1 MQSINKLPVEI
12 VFSPSWWYKHTGI
25 TFDKDFFFN
34 PRKRVESERRME
46 LELYNRFGKYGL
58 GAEHSK
64 DVPQLGAVHL
74 ASGYLLSEM
83 LGCEVIYSESA
94 PPQVVCANQA
104 ELSVDTEKAFSSSI
118 FKEVEKLADALKAQY
133 GYLRGDIN
141 WSGVLNLA
149 LDLRGESIF
158 MDMMME
164 PEKVK
169 QYFGQLAEVCE
180 KFTRYV
186 EALTGSTSISVNRNV
201 INLAKPVLLHSECS
215 HTMISEE
222 MYEEF
227 LLPIDAKW
235 SAEHAAFGIHHC
247 GKDPHRF
254 AAAYAK
260 LPHLAFL
267 DLGWG
272 GDVKLLREH
281 LPNTF
286 LNIRLDPVTI
296 GSQSLSEI
304 ENSIVKLV
312 GESND
317 PMQTG
322 VCCINMDDKVSD
334 EKVIA
339 IFETATRVVN
349 G

>member
-1 MQSINKLPVEI
+1 MQSIRKLPVEV
-12 VFSPSWWYKHTGI
+12 VFHPSWWYKHTGM

-34 PRKRVESERRME
+34 PKKRVESERRME

-58 GAEHSK
+58 GADK
-64 DVPQLGAVHL
+64 DKDLPQVGAVHL

-104 ELSVDTEKAFSSSI
+104 ELSVDIEKAFSSPA
-118 FKEVEKLADALKAQY
+118 FTEVEQLVESLKAQY
-133 GYLRGDIN
+133 GYVCGDIN

-149 LDLRGESIF
+149 LDLRGENIF

-164 PEKVK
+164 PDKVQ
-169 QYFGQLAEVCE
+169 QYFGQLAAVIE
-180 KFTRYV
+180 KFTGYI
-186 EALTGSTSISVNRNV
+186 EGMTGSTSISVNRNV
-201 INLAKPVLLHSECS
+201 INLPKPVLLHSECS

-227 LLPIDAKW
+227 LLPIDTKW
-235 SAEHAAFGIHHC
+235 SRKHAAFGIHHC

-254 AAAYAK
+254 AQAYAK

-272 GDVKLLREH
+272 GDVQLLRGH

-286 LNIRLDPVTI
+286 LNIRLDPVSI
-296 GSQSLSEI
+296 GSQSESDI
-304 ENSIVKLV
+304 ENTIAKLV

-334 EKVIA
+334 EKVVA
-339 IFETATRVVN
+339 IFETVERLKRN
-349 G
+349 

>member
-1 MQSINKLPVEI
+1 MQAAKKLPVEI
-12 VFSPSWWYKHTGI
+12 VFHPAWWYKNTGI
-25 TFDKDFFFN
+25 TFDKDFFFH
-34 PRKRVESERRME
+34 PKKRVESERRME

-58 GAEHSK
+58 GADHDK
-64 DVPQLGAVHL
+64 DVPQVGAVHL

-94 PPQVVCANQA
+94 PPQVVCANQEELTVNA
-104 ELSVDTEKAFSSSI
+104 ENAFNSAI
-118 FKEVEKLADALKAQY
+118 FKELEKLVDALKAQH
-133 GYLRGDIN
+133 GYVKGDIN

-158 MDMMME
+158 MDMMMDA
-164 PEKVK
+164 EKV
-169 QYFGQLAEVCE
+169 QSYFWQLAAVIER
-180 KFTRYV
+180 FTRYI
-186 EALTGSTSISVNRNV
+186 EGLTGSTSISVNRNV
-201 INLAKPVLLHSECS
+201 INLPKPILLHSECS

-227 LLPIDAKW
+227 LLPIDKKW
-235 SAEHAAFGIHHC
+235 SGEHAAFGIHHC

-254 AAAYAK
+254 AKAYAK

-272 GDVKLLREH
+272 GDVQLLREH
-281 LPNTF
+281 LPSTF
-286 LNIRLDPVTI
+286 FNIRLDPVTI
-296 GSQSLSEI
+296 GSQSASEI
-304 ENSIVKLV
+304 ESAIVKLV

-334 EKVIA
+334 DKVIA
-339 IFETATRVVN
+339 IFETVEKLK
-349 G
+349 

>member
-1 MQSINKLPVEI
+1 MQSIHKLPVEI
-12 VFSPSWWYKHTGI
+12 VFHPSWWYKNTGI

-34 PRKRVESERRME
+34 PKKRVESERRME

-58 GAEHSK
+58 GADKDK
-64 DVPQLGAVHL
+64 DVPQIGAVHL

-104 ELSVDTEKAFSSSI
+104 ELSVDIEKAFNSSI
-118 FKEVEKLADALKAQY
+118 FKEVEQLVDSLKTQY
-133 GYLRGDIN
+133 GYVKGDIN
-141 WSGVLNLA
+141 WGGVLNLA

-164 PEKVK
+164 PDKTK
-169 QYFGQLAEVCE
+169 QYFGQLAAVIE
-180 KFTRYV
+180 KFTAYI
-186 EALTGSTSISVNRNV
+186 EGLTGSTSISVNRNV

-227 LLPIDAKW
+227 LLTIDMKW
-235 SAEHAAFGIHHC
+235 SKEHPAFGIHHC

-254 AAAYAK
+254 AQAYAK
-260 LPHLAFL
+260 LPQLAFL

-296 GSQSLSEI
+296 GSQSTSEI
-304 ENSIVKLV
+304 ESTIVKLV
-312 GESND
+312 DESND

-334 EKVIA
+334 EKVVA
-339 IFETATRVVN
+339 IFETVERLN
-349 G
+349 H